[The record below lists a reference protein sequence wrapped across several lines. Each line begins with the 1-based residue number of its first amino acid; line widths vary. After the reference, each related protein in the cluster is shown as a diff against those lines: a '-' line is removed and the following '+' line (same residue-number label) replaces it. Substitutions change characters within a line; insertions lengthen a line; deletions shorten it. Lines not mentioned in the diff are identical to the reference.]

1 MRLRHL
7 LAGGL
12 ALGAIGL
19 AVTPAAA
26 APVATTTDP
35 ARGAAGWLGGQLV
48 DSSGK
53 ASPAGDHLDYVGF
66 PGFDGGTTA
75 DVVFALAAAGVGRDK
90 LAAVM
95 TYYAAHLNSY
105 TAASDVTG
113 KPGPYGGSVGK
124 AALAAIV
131 AGRDPR
137 AFGGFDLVKVLRD
150 SECAIKST
158 PPPNDFKTPNCPA
171 VGAARNIYSSVAES
185 FVVLAQARTHTT
197 SKAAVTYLT
206 KLQCKDGGFTSDVTK
221 ARGCMSDVDATAYA
235 ATALV
240 AVGGQLAP
248 LATSVSQAVA
258 RGVHWLTTRRAAGG
272 YWISQG
278 GPNVDSTG
286 LAGSALAAAGRDISL
301 TRSWLRTQQVQ
312 VGPTLG
318 PGASRGALKYQGA
331 FGPGSIKATADG
343 LLALSPD
350 TSLATVTSTG
360 ARAGLPALA
369 PTESVSRPSL
379 RVGDRQTVTV
389 DGFSRG
395 EPVRVVLNS
404 QPVPLPTTQAATN
417 GRAIVT
423 FVVPA
428 ALEPGRHTVVL
439 TGATSGLGAT
449 VAFTVTAAPVA
460 PSTPSATPSTG
471 AAAAPR
477 AGSSSAA
484 PRVNAGELAATGLDR
499 GQVDA
504 FGLLGGG
511 LLAAGGAL
519 MLVGRRRT

>member
-7 LAGGL
+7 LAAGL
-12 ALGAIGL
+12 ALGAL
-19 AVTPAAA
+19 ALGVTPATA

-35 ARGAAGWLGGQLV
+35 AHGAAGWLGGQLV
-48 DSSGK
+48 DASGK
-53 ASPAGDHLDYVGF
+53 PSPAGDHLNYVGF
-66 PGFDGGTTA
+66 PGFDGGATA

-95 TYYAAHLNSY
+95 DYYAAHVDSY
-105 TAASDVTG
+105 TAASSNLEVT
-113 KPGPYGGSVGK
+113 PGPYGGSVGK

-150 SECAIKST
+150 SECTIKST

-185 FVVLAQARTHTT
+185 FVVLAQARTGTT
-197 SKAAVTYLT
+197 STPAVTYLT
-206 KLQCKDGGFTSDVTK
+206 SLQCKDGGFTSEVTT
-221 ARGCMSDVDATAYA
+221 AGGCTSDVDSTAYA
-235 ATALV
+235 VAALV
-240 AVGGQLAP
+240 AVGVHPGAVT
-248 LATSVSQAVA
+248 AAGRRAVSSAVA
-258 RGVHWLTTRRAAGG
+258 RGVRWLITRRSTGG

-286 LAGSALAAAGRDISL
+286 LAGSALAATGRDISL

-318 PGASRGALKYQGA
+318 PGASRGALKYLGTFQS
-331 FGPGSIKATADG
+331 GSIKATADG

-360 ARAGLPALA
+360 ARAGLPVLA
-369 PTESVSRPSL
+369 PAGSVARAAL

-395 EPVRVVLNS
+395 EPVRLVLNS
-404 QPVPLPTTQAATN
+404 KPVPLPTARAGAN
-417 GRAIVT
+417 GRVVVT
-423 FVVPA
+423 FAVPA
-428 ALEPGRHTVVL
+428 TLEPGRHTVVL
-439 TGATSGLGAT
+439 TGATSTLGAP
-449 VAFTVTAAPVA
+449 VDFVVTAAPA
-460 PSTPSATPSTG
+460 PKPTPSVTP
-471 AAAAPR
+471 AAPR
-477 AGSSSAA
+477 AGGGG
-484 PRVNAGELAATGLDR
+484 VGLAATGLDR
-499 GQVDA
+499 GAVEA
-504 FGLLGGG
+504 LTLLGAGS
-511 LLAAGGAL
+511 LLAGAGL
-519 MLVGRRRT
+519 MLAARRRT